1 MFSAWLMDWVF
12 PFSRVSLSCEKNFEG
27 FDTDNPSSF
36 FHDSVIGFSIII
48 MSDYSNDETCKIC
61 GKRAASRFVA
71 QVIVDARRGVWL
83 SVV

>member
-1 MFSAWLMDWVF
+1 VFSAWLMDWGF

-27 FDTDNPSSF
+27 FETDNPSSF

-61 GKRAASRFVA
+61 GKRGDLICCDKCPASYHF
-71 QVIVDARRGVWL
+71 
-83 SVV
+83 SVSF